1 MRKFPATPSRM
12 LSVAPRAA
20 RVGVRVAAFFCLLGL
35 GVSSAPGSR
44 AWAEEI
50 PQVRTAV
57 AQVKERALALLENH
71 EYEEAYG
78 MFMRLIRE
86 EPEDGEI
93 VFGLARSAQ
102 GAKRYAQALLAYER
116 LVDANPTH
124 VGLRFELAKV
134 LLALGDT
141 ESARIEQ
148 NTIRQYD
155 PTLTEEAVEKAVQA
169 LARRASPWR
178 ISGSVSTGVV
188 YDTNINQGVKSNIVT
203 LGPYEDLF
211 IGGIRERESPGVF
224 ASGTV
229 DGGYRLGAE
238 SSWWLVGDVSFYQ
251 RWNVADDL
259 PSNNEI
265 TWGRAAVGGRY
276 VGEQIIF
283 DLRAKGEGVTQ
294 VHRDMQD
301 QTVMTGGGEALFG
314 WGVIPSL
321 QLITRASVENR
332 DYSAGGQRNGVYWSA
347 GQFIRILQGDAN
359 HELLVGARLLGGEAS
374 FSDYS
379 YNGWEGSGRVVVH
392 FPLRIDFSPSVQYK
406 EEIYRGPATAF
417 EDKDRV
423 DKQWRFGAMLSW
435 SFLEDMSLDTG
446 YQYVATDS
454 TSGLYEFD
462 QHITTLGLN
471 WRF

>member
-1 MRKFPATPSRM
+1 M
-12 LSVAPRAA
+12 LSSAPRAA
-20 RVGVRVAAFFCLLGL
+20 RAGLRMAAFFCLLGL
-35 GVSSAPGSR
+35 GFLSASGSR
-44 AWAEEI
+44 AWAEEV

-57 AQVKERALALLENH
+57 AQAKERAFALLEKH
-71 EYEEAYG
+71 EYEQAYG

-124 VGLRFELAKV
+124 VGLRLELAKV
-134 LLALGDT
+134 LFALGDT
-141 ESARIEQ
+141 ESARIEL

-155 PTLTEEAVEKAVQA
+155 PTLTEEAVDNAVQA
-169 LARRASPWR
+169 LAKRASPWR
-178 ISGSVSTGVV
+178 VSGGVSTGVV

-211 IGGIRERESPGVF
+211 IGGIKAQDSPGVF
-224 ASGTV
+224 ASGVV

-259 PSNNEI
+259 PTNNEV

-276 VGEQIIF
+276 VGEQVLF
-283 DLRAKGEGVTQ
+283 DLRVKGEGVTQ
-294 VHRDMQD
+294 VHRDLPD

-321 QLITRASVENR
+321 QLISRASVESR
-332 DYSAGGQRNGVYWSA
+332 DYGIGGLRNGVYWSA
-347 GQFIRILQGDAN
+347 GQYFRVLQGAAN
-359 HELLVGARLLGGEAS
+359 HELFVGVRALGGEAS

-379 YNGWEGSGRVVVH
+379 YTGWEGSGRVVVH
-392 FPLRIDFSPSVQYK
+392 LPLRVDFSPSIQYK
-406 EEIYRGPATAF
+406 EESYRGPATAF
-417 EDKDRV
+417 EDKDRL
-423 DKQWRFGAMLSW
+423 DKQWRFGAMVSW
-435 SFLEDMSLDTG
+435 TFLEDMSLDTG

-471 WRF
+471 WKF